1 MREFLIGAGG
11 GVLIGATGAGAGSLI
26 TPLLILAGHSASS
39 SIAAGVA
46 TMFVSKL
53 SGSVVHRRLGH
64 WPGPAAWF
72 VILGGIAGSLLV
84 WAALVATPWHFAA
97 KDAPLRVLVGL
108 TLLASAAATTLASR
122 RDLAPEPAIPRRALL
137 FAAGFVVAPLVA
149 LTSAGS
155 GSILV
160 PLLLLFTAWGVP
172 ELAATSNWFGLV
184 AGGAGSLLH
193 LHVHTLDVHLFVA
206 VAAGVLP
213 GVVAGALLSRVISR
227 QWLTWV
233 IYILT
238 LFLAAALL
246 S

>member
-11 GVLIGATGAGAGSLI
+11 GLLIGATGAGAGSLI
-26 TPLLILAGHSASS
+26 TPLLILIGHSASS
-39 SIAAGVA
+39 SVAAGVA

-72 VILGGIAGSLLV
+72 VIGGGAAGSLAV
-84 WAALVATPWHFAA
+84 WAAFAA
-97 KDAPLRVLVGL
+97 TAWRVPASDAPLRLLVGL

-122 RDLAPEPAIPRRALL
+122 RDLAPVPAPDCRARL
-137 FAAGFVVAPLVA
+137 FGTGFVVAPLVA

-160 PLLLLFTAWGVP
+160 PLLLLSTAWRVP

-193 LHVHTLDVHLFVA
+193 LHVHTLDVRLFGA

-227 QWLTWV
+227 QWLTYF

-238 LFLAAALL
+238 LFLAIALL